1 MFFGRLALIG
11 PILLHLSSVC
21 QIADG
26 GIRLSVT
33 ATKFKENNEDVHEKS

>member
-1 MFFGRLALIG
+1 MFFGRLALIS

-21 QIADG
+21 QIAAEE
-26 GIRLSVT
+26 IRVSVT

>member
-1 MFFGRLALIG
+1 MFLGLLALTS

-21 QIADG
+21 QIAAEE
-26 GIRLSVT
+26 IRVSVT